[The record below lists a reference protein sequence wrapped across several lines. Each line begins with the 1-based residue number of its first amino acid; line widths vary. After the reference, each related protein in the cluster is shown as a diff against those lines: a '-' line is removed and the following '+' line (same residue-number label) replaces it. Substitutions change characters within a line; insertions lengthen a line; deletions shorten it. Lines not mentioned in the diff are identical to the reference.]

1 MGLPN
6 IHPMIVHFPIA
17 CLMIYTVLEVISRVV
32 PRRAVSLLV
41 TKKIL
46 LFVGVAFAWMALQT
60 GEIAA
65 DVIGDAHKNFANMT
79 YQTYGFLALW
89 YLLKS
94 VVSSWWFT
102 APSWLVTLTHH
113 RRIHLVIML
122 IAIFG
127 SVLLMITGA
136 LGGSMVYGPDAD
148 PMVRLIY
155 DFLVE

>member
-1 MGLPN
+1 
-6 IHPMIVHFPIA
+6 
-17 CLMIYTVLEVISRVV
+17 MIYTVLEVISRVV

-65 DVIGDAHKNFANMT
+65 DVIGSAGGREPAAFDAHKNFANMT

-155 DFLVE
+155 DFLFE